1 MLSLTASQVHP
12 SSYIN
17 RFIGSRTDV
26 YTVLSMALSSSREY
40 YITSSADAIIAK
52 HPFPLGK
59 GIWNTELRP
68 IKICPTKH
76 SGQQGLNI
84 RSDGKIFT
92 TAGWDARIRIYS
104 AKTMNELAVLRW
116 HKTGCYATAFAQTDV
131 VMPARIKQKS
141 NPHLEQN
148 EVGEK
153 TIDQQSS
160 VVTGI
165 QQRRDE
171 EAQATHWLA
180 AGSKDGKVSLWNI
193 Y

>member
-1 MLSLTASQVHP
+1 
-12 SSYIN
+12 
-17 RFIGSRTDV
+17 
-26 YTVLSMALSSSREY
+26 
-40 YITSSADAIIAK
+40 
-52 HPFPLGK
+52 
-59 GIWNTELRP
+59 
-68 IKICPTKH
+68 
-76 SGQQGLNI
+76 
-84 RSDGKIFT
+84 
-92 TAGWDARIRIYS
+92 
-104 AKTMNELAVLRW
+104 MNELAVLRW

>member
-1 MLSLTASQVHP
+1 
-12 SSYIN
+12 
-17 RFIGSRTDV
+17 
-26 YTVLSMALSSSREY
+26 MALSSSREY